1 MQMKEVHNT
10 MKDNWEQI
18 KVDPNLNLQKSKQQ
32 WQLLEK
38 FVNVFAWNKSK
49 LGCCFMGEHYI
60 DIQGFFALLN
70 YS

>member
-1 MQMKEVHNT
+1 MDIRRT
-10 MKDNWEQI
+10 I
-18 KVDPNLNLQKSKQQ
+18 RVDPNLDLQKSKQL
-32 WQLLEK
+32 WQLLDK

-60 DIQGFFALLN
+60 ETQGFFALLN